1 MNATE
6 MKTASR
12 QFLDAVWNQGK
23 LDVIED
29 FVSPNCKL
37 IDPSGPFDYTGP
49 AGYKSYVLDCR
60 RAFPDLQ
67 FKIEDQIVEGDKIV
81 TFAKIT
87 ATHANEFLG
96 VAPSHKKASVSLI
109 AISRFEGEKVVEI
122 FSLWDALTFLRTAGV
137 FGAQAFSGTH
147 A

>member
-96 VAPSHKKASVSLI
+96 VAPSHKKASISLI
-109 AISRFEGEKVVEI
+109 AISRFEGGKVVEI

-137 FGAQAFSGTH
+137 FGAPGFAGVH